1 MIDIQINPR
10 QFEYDIQSLVQA
22 FYIGHSFKIN
32 GQVED
37 AYRVLEVEFS
47 DNAII
52 GAIYIKNQK
61 LPVSFRNYWHQT
73 IFLTSLFS

>member
-61 LPVSFRNYWHQT
+61 LFEEHTVCNY
-73 IFLTSLFS
+73 LDR

>member
-32 GQVED
+32 GQVEVSYMKD
-37 AYRVLEVEFS
+37 LKQ
-47 DNAII
+47 
-52 GAIYIKNQK
+52 IYLQ
-61 LPVSFRNYWHQT
+61 LHLQS
-73 IFLTSLFS
+73 